1 MESIESVRRSILDA
15 KGGVLVM
22 MQEGTD
28 EQGVSDEWADIMFEA
43 YELLKILEDVLD
55 AAELT

>member
-15 KGGVLVM
+15 KGGVLIL
-22 MQEGTD
+22 MQEGAD
-28 EQGVSDEWADIMFEA
+28 ENGASDEWADLMFEA
-43 YELLKILEDVLD
+43 YELLSMASEVLD

>member
-22 MQEGTD
+22 MQEGAD

-55 AAELT
+55 AAELA